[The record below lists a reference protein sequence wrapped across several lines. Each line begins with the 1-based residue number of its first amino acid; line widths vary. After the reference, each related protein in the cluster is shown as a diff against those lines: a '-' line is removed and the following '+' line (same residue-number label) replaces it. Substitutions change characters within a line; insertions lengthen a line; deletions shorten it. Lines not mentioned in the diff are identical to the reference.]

1 MRIKTTADIVNKINW
16 FTLNFSERLVLKT
29 MIDMSFHTRV
39 IPRKQVYKAR
49 PSMKISKY
57 ALAIHLCSLVKK
69 GFLERHEMLG
79 CGGYIHYEV
88 IAFHEMVPCV

>member
-16 FTLNFSERLVLKT
+16 HGLNFSQRHVLKT
-29 MIDMSFHTRV
+29 LIDLSFANRL
-39 IPRKQVYKAR
+39 IPRKKVYEHVHM
-49 PSMKISKY
+49 SVYI
-57 ALAIHLCSLVKK
+57 LATYLNDLVKK
-69 GFLERHEMLG
+69 GFLEQHEMLG